1 MREMAWVWNCERAAR
16 EQETRGQQQE
26 GKEHESEQDE
36 RMVQASHLTATSEEV
51 SNQRARESARVR
63 EYEGKQDMPVL
74 SERRKLGRVKR
85 RYPPDHSPRGAL

>member
-1 MREMAWVWNCERAAR
+1 MREMALVWNCERAAR

-51 SNQRARESARVR
+51 SNQRARE
-63 EYEGKQDMPVL
+63 YEGKQDMPVL
-74 SERRKLGRVKR
+74 SERRKQGRVKR